1 MHIFERAHAYH
12 RVWRYRLRTE
22 RQEIAYLLSRDLR
35 GATVADIGA
44 NRGVYSY
51 WMHKA
56 VAPDGNVVAFEP
68 QPELAAYLQELKA
81 ALGLN
86 RLTIA
91 QTALSSS
98 IGERRL
104 VRPRDHWGAASLEL
118 EPDSGRD
125 TLTVATTT
133 LDEYFL
139 RSPLRPLRF
148 IKADIQ
154 GHEYACFVGG
164 ERLLREDR
172 PVVLCESE
180 DAELERVRS
189 YLTSLEYEGFF
200 FLRGQLV
207 PIPGLERLRSTIP
220 APYLNYVFLPK
231 ERGGSP
237 ER

>member
-12 RVWRYRLRTE
+12 RMWRYRLRTE

-56 VAPDGNVVAFEP
+56 VGRDGNVVAFEP
-68 QPELAAYLQELKA
+68 QPELAAYLRDLKT
-81 ALGLN
+81 ALGLS
-86 RLTIA
+86 RLTVVE
-91 QTALSSS
+91 TALSSS
-98 IGERRL
+98 TGEGRL
-104 VRPRDHWGAASLEL
+104 VRPRIHWGAGSLEL
-118 EPDSGRD
+118 EPGSGRD
-125 TLTVATTT
+125 ALTVATTT

-154 GHEYACFVGG
+154 GHEHACFVGG

-180 DAELERVRS
+180 DYELEGVRS
-189 YLTSLEYEGFF
+189 YLTALDYEGFF

-207 PIPGLERLRSTIP
+207 PIGELPRLRGSIP

-231 ERGGSP
+231 ARAAAT
-237 ER
+237 

>member
-22 RQEIAYLLSRDLR
+22 RQEIAYLLSRDLH

-44 NRGVYSY
+44 NRGIYSY

-68 QPELAAYLQELKA
+68 QPELAAYLRELKV

-86 RLTIA
+86 RLTVVE
-91 QTALSSS
+91 TALSSS
-98 IGERRL
+98 TGERRL
-104 VRPRDHWGAASLEL
+104 VRPRIHWGAGSLEL
-118 EPDSGRD
+118 EPGSGMD
-125 TLTVATTT
+125 ALTVATTT

-148 IKADIQ
+148 VKADIQ
-154 GHEYACFVGG
+154 GHEHACFVGG

-172 PVVLCESE
+172 PTILCESE
-180 DAELERVRS
+180 DYELERVRS
-189 YLTSLEYEGFF
+189 YLTSLDYEGFF
-200 FLRGQLV
+200 FRRGRLV
-207 PIPGLERLRSTIP
+207 AIAELERLRSTIP
-220 APYLNYVFLPK
+220 APYLNYVFLAR
-231 ERGGSP
+231 ERAAAI
-237 ER
+237 